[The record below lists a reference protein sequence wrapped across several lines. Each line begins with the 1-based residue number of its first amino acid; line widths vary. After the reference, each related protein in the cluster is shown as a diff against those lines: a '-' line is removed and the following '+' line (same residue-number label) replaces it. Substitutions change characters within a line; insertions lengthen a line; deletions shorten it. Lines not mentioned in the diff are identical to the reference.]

1 MTVKIQKYGS
11 RLKHAAL
18 LLVDGVEFWGR
29 PDLPDLPESTGDKY
43 HTVLEGERL
52 DTIAKKYYRKSD
64 YRWVIAHANNLGVMT
79 TETIVG
85 RQLRIPDPAV
95 VRRLLLV

>member
-11 RLKHAAL
+11 RLKHATLILA
-18 LLVDGVEFWGR
+18 DGVEFWGR
-29 PDLPDLPESTGDKY
+29 PVLPDLPESTGDKY

-52 DTIAKKYYRKSD
+52 DMIAKIYYRQGS
-64 YRWVIAHANNLGVMT
+64 YRWVIAHANNLGVMAS
-79 TETIVG
+79 ETIVG

-95 VRRLLLV
+95 VRRTLLV